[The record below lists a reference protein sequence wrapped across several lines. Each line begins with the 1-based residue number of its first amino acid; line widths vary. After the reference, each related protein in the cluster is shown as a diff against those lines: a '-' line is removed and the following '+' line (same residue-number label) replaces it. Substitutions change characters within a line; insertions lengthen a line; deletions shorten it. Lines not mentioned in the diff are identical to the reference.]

1 MGGATGGR
9 WAEEIAEE
17 VLRRRGAKKHVVAA
31 GTTPSGHIHIGNLR
45 EIVIADAVRNALLE
59 RGVDAEMI
67 YVADTYDPLRRRYP
81 FLPESYEEHVG
92 KPLSEIP
99 DPEGCC
105 ENYAEH
111 FLNPFLEALGELGI
125 EVKLYRAD
133 ELYKRGAYA
142 DAIRTALERRDDIK
156 RIIDEATGRRS
167 PDDWS
172 PFNPICERCGRL
184 TTTKVKGFD
193 ADADADAG
201 GAFYECE
208 CGHEGFAPFRG
219 GGKLTWRVDWAARW
233 KILGVTVEPFG
244 KDHAVAGGSY
254 DTGVRISK
262 EVYGYEPPFPIPFE
276 HVILKLE
283 GRLAK
288 MSSSA
293 GVNIPVKEILEV
305 VPPEILKYAILR
317 TKPERHIEFDPG
329 LGLLSIIDEY
339 ERKFAADD
347 IPFRHMV
354 MLVQLG
360 RRPRSGEVDLSLVR
374 AAAERSGYAVRD
386 EDAFARK
393 AAYAER
399 WLRRFAPESMKFE
412 LKAALP
418 PEVKTLTEG
427 QKAALRALASTLRD
441 NMTAEE
447 LHNAIYAAAES
458 VGIKG
463 ADAFKAVYIALLGKP
478 SGPRAGWFLASLDKE
493 FVRRRFLEAA
503 G

>member
-1 MGGATGGR
+1 MSSGTNKH
-9 WAEEIAEE
+9 WAEEIAEK
-17 VLRRRGAKKHVVAA
+17 VLERRGVKKHVVAT
-31 GTTPSGHIHIGNLR
+31 GITPSGHIHIGNLR
-45 EIVIADAVRNALLE
+45 EIIIADAVRNALLK
-59 RGVDAEMI
+59 RGADAEMI

-81 FLPESYEEHVG
+81 FLPENYEEHVG

-111 FLNPFLEALGELGI
+111 FLNPFLEALEELSI
-125 EVKLYRAD
+125 EIKLYRAD

-142 DAIRTALERRDDIK
+142 DAIKMALERRDDIK

-167 PDDWS
+167 PEDWS

-193 ADADADAG
+193 AG

-208 CGHEGFAPFRG
+208 CGHGGFAPFKG

-262 EVYGYEPPFPIPFE
+262 EIYGYEPPFPIPFE
-276 HVILKLE
+276 HIILKLG

-317 TKPERHIEFDPG
+317 TKPERHIEFDPS

-339 ERKFAADD
+339 ERRFAAADD
-347 IPFRHMV
+347 VPFRHVV

-360 RRPRSGEVDLSLVR
+360 RRPHSEEVDLSLVR
-374 AAAERSGYAVRD
+374 AAAERSGYVVKD
-386 EDAFARK
+386 EEAFMRK
-393 AAYAER
+393 VMYAER

-412 LKAALP
+412 LKEALP
-418 PEVKTLTEG
+418 PEAETLTEG
-427 QKAALRALASTLRD
+427 QKAALRVLASTLRD

-447 LHNAIYAAAES
+447 LHNAIYAAAEN